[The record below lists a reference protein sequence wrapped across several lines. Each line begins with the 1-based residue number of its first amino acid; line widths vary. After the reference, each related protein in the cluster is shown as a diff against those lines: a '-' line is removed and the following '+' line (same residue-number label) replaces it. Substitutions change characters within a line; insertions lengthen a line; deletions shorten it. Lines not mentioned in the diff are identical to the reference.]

1 MEVVKMTSNTPEAP
15 GIGLTH
21 SFKDDDIQYWIYEL
35 WMTEAKKK
43 KVEEDAAR
51 CGIDPERYLTKLLE
65 CALDDEEKVGEANKS
80 AHAGT
85 DRGIC
90 LVRYYP
96 VLKGENEAQA
106 LERAKAEET
115 KGRRREWGST

>member
-15 GIGLTH
+15 SKGLTH

-51 CGIDPERYLTKLLE
+51 FGMTPEQYLTKLLE
-65 CALDDEEKVGEANKS
+65 HALDDEEKAGEANKPAQAS
-80 AHAGT
+80 T

-96 VLKGENEAQA
+96 VLKGETEAQA

-115 KGRRREWGST
+115 KGRRREWAST

>member
-1 MEVVKMTSNTPEAP
+1 MEVVDMTRNTQETMANK
-15 GIGLTH
+15 LTP
-21 SFKDDDIQYWIYEL
+21 SYTDDNVQYWIYEI
-35 WMTEAKKK
+35 WMTDAKKK

-51 CGIDPERYLTKLLE
+51 CGIDPEQYLTKLLE
-65 CALDDEEKVGEANKS
+65 CALDDEEKVGEANKPEQG
-80 AHAGT
+80 GT

>member
-1 MEVVKMTSNTPEAP
+1 MTRNTQETLAKE
-15 GIGLTH
+15 LTP
-21 SFKDDDIQYWIYEL
+21 SFTDDDIQYWIYEF

-51 CGIDPERYLTKLLE
+51 FGMTPEQYLTKLLE
-65 CALDDEEKVGEANKS
+65 RALDDEEKAGETHKPTK
-80 AHAGT
+80 AGT

-96 VLKGENEAQA
+96 VLKGETEAQA

-115 KGRRREWGST
+115 KGRRREWAST